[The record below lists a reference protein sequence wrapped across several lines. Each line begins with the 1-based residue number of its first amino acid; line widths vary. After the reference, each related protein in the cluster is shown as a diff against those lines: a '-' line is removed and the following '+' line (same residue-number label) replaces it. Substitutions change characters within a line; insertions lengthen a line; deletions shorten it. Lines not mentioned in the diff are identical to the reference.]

1 MYFENKKYLKQFST
15 RLLNR
20 LCYNSQSKLFSTKTK
35 NIVDNTPDVKLHSSL
50 VESSVPGVNKY
61 LVYLHGLFGNSN
73 NWRSIS
79 YSESIREL
87 RRSLLVDLR
96 NHGDSDHHP
105 SMTYSEMADDVIRHM
120 DSLNIE
126 KFTLLGH
133 SMGGKVAMNLGMR
146 YADRLD
152 GLVIVDSVPKDHRDN
167 KNIYGGTKQ
176 IVETV
181 SEYSVEGK
189 TRKEVL
195 NDLKNMFNG
204 SVANLLNTNLMYVT
218 PDSDKVRWRCNMM
231 AIRDNIDHI
240 IGFEKVDEKKYEGD
254 VTIIVGEKSHM
265 FPIDVYRSIFPNL
278 NEDDIEIVKGAG
290 IIIII
295 I

>member
-1 MYFENKKYLKQFST
+1 MYFTNRINLKIASRIFNKCYTKSLST
-15 RLLNR
+15 RPNL
-20 LCYNSQSKLFSTKTK
+20 
-35 NIVDNTPDVKLHSSL
+35 VENTQEVKLHSSV

-96 NHGDSDHHP
+96 NHGDSDHHD
-105 SMTYSEMADDVIRHM
+105 SMTYSEMADDVIRHI
-120 DSLNIE
+120 DSLNID

-133 SMGGKVAMNLGMR
+133 SMGGKVAMNIGTR
-146 YADRLD
+146 YSDRLD
-152 GLVIVDSVPKDHRDN
+152 GLVIVDSAPKDHRDN
-167 KNIYGGTKQ
+167 KNIYGNTKQ

-181 SEYSVEGK
+181 SEYNVDGK

-204 SVANLLNTNLMYVT
+204 SVANLLNTNLIYVT
-218 PDSDKVRWRCNMM
+218 SDSDKVRWRCNLN
-231 AIRDNIDHI
+231 AIKNNIDQI
-240 IGFEKVDEKKYEGD
+240 IGFEKNDETTYEGAI
-254 VTIIVGEKSHM
+254 TIIIGEKSFM
-265 FPIDVYRSIFPNL
+265 FPIETYRTIFPHVQEHN
-278 NEDDIEIVKGAG
+278 IEIIKGAG
-290 IIIII
+290 KL
-295 I
+295 